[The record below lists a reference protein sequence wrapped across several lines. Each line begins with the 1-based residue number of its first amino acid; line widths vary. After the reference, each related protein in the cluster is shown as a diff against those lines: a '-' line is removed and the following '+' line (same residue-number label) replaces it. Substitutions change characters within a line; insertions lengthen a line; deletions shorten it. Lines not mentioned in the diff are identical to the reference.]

1 MAQGHVLVH
10 CVRPV
15 HSPSGFVEP
24 GESLEDAVR
33 REALEETGVH
43 VEQVAYHSSQPWPF
57 PANLIF
63 GAFGLAKKSR
73 ADIRLDLDAEL
84 EDAFFAPRADVLAA
98 VAAAEQ
104 GKRPHGD
111 DAPSRN
117 GQNYLY
123 VQLLMQRAAAVGHR
137 PRPPRRLGARPGTG
151 AGQNVG
157 GVDLQF
163 GAVRRRLPSRR
174 TMLSSA
180 AVLSRSAWKGRS
192 RMASG
197 GLGGRST
204 GCVAR
209 VGRAGAHAKEPPY

>member
-1 MAQGHVLVH
+1 MH

-43 VEQVAYHSSQPWPF
+43 VEQVAYHSLQPWPF